1 MYRSSFEMNIMQDS
15 YISVTHWFHCCG
27 IHQKPPFCHP
37 LLWFKFSNMIYT
49 VDISTIVEGKLGL
62 DASLRLLSFVLSCSD
77 R

>member
-1 MYRSSFEMNIMQDS
+1 
-15 YISVTHWFHCCG
+15 
-27 IHQKPPFCHP
+27 
-37 LLWFKFSNMIYT
+37 MIYT